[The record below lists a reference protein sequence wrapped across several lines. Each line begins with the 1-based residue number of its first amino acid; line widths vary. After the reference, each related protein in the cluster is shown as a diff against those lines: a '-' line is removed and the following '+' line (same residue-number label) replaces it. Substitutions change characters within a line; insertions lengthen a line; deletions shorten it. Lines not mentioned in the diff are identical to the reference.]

1 MSITVK
7 VEPSLTLT
15 RLVVDQRP
23 TQGPQALCRASVRGC
38 KNGVCDPCDA
48 YLIASARSG
57 ILKALPNIFPDCL
70 LKPWQPV
77 EKPLRGRPKQAADF
91 VIDWFDRNPAGLLRF
106 NVAQKAL
113 GIAAASNF
121 TQNVRQHPDFINA
134 IKGHGIIEAD
144 GRRGFLKLGF

>member
-1 MSITVK
+1 MGIS
-7 VEPSLTLT
+7 
-15 RLVVDQRP
+15 
-23 TQGPQALCRASVRGC
+23 
-38 KNGVCDPCDA
+38 
-48 YLIASARSG
+48 RS
-57 ILKALPNIFPDCL
+57 PF
-70 LKPWQPV
+70 
-77 EKPLRGRPKQAADF
+77 
-91 VIDWFDRNPAGLLRF
+91 IDWFDRNPAGLLRF